1 MICNTASLQKSIVF
15 MMAPQTPHTMIYDL
29 PDTIQCIQGN
39 LRHSHQA
46 QLNLFIDIVN
56 KRVYKDGINVI
67 FVTKPYTISKS
78 NSLLDVPNDVFNV
91 FAERGGRTALVTA
104 GINTWKVPQ
113 FCSKD
118 VIVCQTKINNKLTY
132 LVSLYLD
139 CKVLGFPKEF
149 EDLICN
155 LGNNDIIIGTDSNS
169 HSTVW
174 NSPLTDKRG
183 ELLEFFKIDNNLSC
197 CNVGNNPTFVSG
209 SGFSTIIDLTLANY
223 RLSQRVSNWHVEQVL
238 HSTDHFRI
246 RFNISNCS
254 NFRIEPVETWNYRKG
269 AWSYFKSQL
278 ELGLL
283 HWTCPRSWTDVTI
296 EQKIKQ
302 INDEVMK
309 ALDLSC
315 PKKRCKS
322 KYKFPTW
329 WNPNISKLRAKLRFM
344 AKKKSPEGRNAYRTL
359 RREYKIAIANA
370 KDDRW
375 KKFTSEINN
384 PSDVSKLIRSFNNSN
399 SNALG
404 LLKNEQGV
412 YCNNPEDSL
421 SILLN
426 QFFPGHTDVPEV
438 DNMVWSK
445 VRNNKLDS
453 TFTIK
458 KIKNAFHRM
467 GSYKGAGPDGLKP
480 IVMKNFGP
488 IALRCISFIFKA
500 IYSTGY
506 IPLELR
512 KSRVVFI
519 PKPLKTDYGE
529 AGSFRPISLTQYYFK
544 TMERVVEWSLRE
556 NSDKYGKIS
565 NLQHAYCST
574 KGTDTALSTLVNMIE
589 SCILRSK
596 ICLVLSVDIKGAFN
610 NLATKTIHK
619 VLVDNKYPPIMIR
632 WYMNFLKNRNS
643 IAEVLGI
650 IKTIRP
656 VCGTPQGGVLSSRIW
671 NLAFDPLLKLL
682 NDNSPCSPVGFA
694 DDGALCFMG
703 IDPNTMVA
711 NAQKHLNLA
720 IEWGAQN
727 GLSFCPKK
735 NNCGLFYQKV

>member
-1 MICNTASLQKSIVF
+1 M
-15 MMAPQTPHTMIYDL
+15 
-29 PDTIQCIQGN
+29 
-39 LRHSHQA
+39 
-46 QLNLFIDIVN
+46 
-56 KRVYKDGINVI
+56 
-67 FVTKPYTISKS
+67 
-78 NSLLDVPNDVFNV
+78 
-91 FAERGGRTALVTA
+91 
-104 GINTWKVPQ
+104 
-113 FCSKD
+113 
-118 VIVCQTKINNKLTY
+118 
-132 LVSLYLD
+132 
-139 CKVLGFPKEF
+139 
-149 EDLICN
+149 
-155 LGNNDIIIGTDSNS
+155 
-169 HSTVW
+169 
-174 NSPLTDKRG
+174 
-183 ELLEFFKIDNNLSC
+183 
-197 CNVGNNPTFVSG
+197 
-209 SGFSTIIDLTLANY
+209 
-223 RLSQRVSNWHVEQVL
+223 
-238 HSTDHFRI
+238 
-246 RFNISNCS
+246 
-254 NFRIEPVETWNYRKG
+254 
-269 AWSYFKSQL
+269 
-278 ELGLL
+278 
-283 HWTCPRSWTDVTI
+283 HWTCPRSWTDASI
-296 EQKIKQ
+296 ELKIKQ
-302 INDEVMK
+302 LNDEVMK

-329 WNPNISKLRAKLRFM
+329 WNPDLSKLRAKMRFM
-344 AKKKSPEGRNAYRTL
+344 AKKKSIEGKNKTL
-359 RREYKIAIANA
+359 RREYKSAISNA
-370 KDDRW
+370 KVDGW
-375 KKFTSEINN
+375 NKFTSEIDN
-384 PSDVSKLIRSFNNSN
+384 PSDVSKLIRTFNNSN
-399 SNALG
+399 NNALG
-404 LLKNEQGV
+404 LLKNEQGE

-421 SILLN
+421 SILLQ

-445 VRNNKLDS
+445 VRNNKLDN

-458 KIKNAFHRM
+458 KIKNAFQRM
-467 GSYKGAGPDGLKP
+467 GSFKGAGPDGLKP

-506 IPLELR
+506 TPLELR

-565 NLQHAYCST
+565 QMQHAYSTT

-589 SCILRSK
+589 SCILRNK

-610 NLATKTIHK
+610 NLATNTIQK
-619 VLVDNKYPPIMIR
+619 VLVENKYPPLMIR

-694 DDGALCFMG
+694 DDGALSFMG

-711 NAQKHLNLA
+711 NAQKSLNLA

-735 NNCGLFYQKV
+735 NHSSLFYQKV